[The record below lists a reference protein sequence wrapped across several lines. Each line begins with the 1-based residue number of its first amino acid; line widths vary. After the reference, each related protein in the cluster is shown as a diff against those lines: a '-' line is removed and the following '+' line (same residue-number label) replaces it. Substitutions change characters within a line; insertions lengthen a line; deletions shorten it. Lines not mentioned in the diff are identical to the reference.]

1 MRKCCKNSII
11 QNVPF
16 NVNGVI
22 LLLLLTLNL
31 QPSTL
36 HAQDIH
42 FSQFSFSPAN
52 LNPAYTALF
61 DGDVRFVANYRN
73 QWFTVPVNYNT
84 VSLSA
89 DMNLYTLKNHDKVGG
104 GLTFYYDRAG
114 DSKFT
119 SLQALLA
126 MSYVLNFGKDDK
138 HSISA
143 GFNVG
148 IGNRS
153 FQYQN
158 LYFDNQYNGDRYD
171 GRLGTGEDFPKTSFT
186 YPDVNVGLAYKI
198 RLSER
203 KNFTIGFAVH
213 HLNQPQQSFFNDK
226 QVRLNMRFVAH
237 ASLRWKVAKKWDLV
251 PELIFQQQDTKHE
264 VAFGL
269 HTKAYLF
276 KQKESQVCLNFGA
289 YYRNN
294 DAAYLLLG
302 MDYNAWQVNLSYD
315 INTSK
320 FQRATNTY
328 GAIEVSV
335 IYILAK
341 VKKVNSFGKSCP
353 IF

>member
-1 MRKCCKNSII
+1 
-11 QNVPF
+11 
-16 NVNGVI
+16 
-22 LLLLLTLNL
+22 
-31 QPSTL
+31 
-36 HAQDIH
+36 
-42 FSQFSFSPAN
+42 

-126 MSYVLNFGKDDK
+126 MSYVFNFGKEDK
-138 HSISA
+138 HSLSA

-148 IGNRS
+148 VGNRS

-158 LYFDNQYNGDRYD
+158 LYFDNQYNGDHYD
-171 GRLGTGEDFPKTSFT
+171 GRIGSGEDFPKTSFT
-186 YPDVNVGLAYKI
+186 YPDVSVGLAYKL

-203 KNFTIGFAVH
+203 KNLTIGFAIH

-226 QVRLNMRFVAH
+226 QVRLNLRYTAH

-251 PELIFQQQDTKHE
+251 PEFIYQQQDTKHE

-269 HTKAYLF
+269 HTKAYVF
-276 KQKESQVCLNFGA
+276 KQKDAQVCLNFGA

-328 GAIEVSV
+328 GAIEASV
-335 IYILAK
+335 IYILAR

>member
-1 MRKCCKNSII
+1 MRKWCTHI
-11 QNVPF
+11 NVQLQSFYCRSVVGLLFLTF
-16 NVNGVI
+16 N
-22 LLLLLTLNL
+22 
-31 QPSTL
+31 QSSTL

-84 VSLSA
+84 ASLSA
-89 DMNLYTLKNHDKVGG
+89 DMNLYTLKNHDKIGG

-126 MSYVLNFGKDDK
+126 MSYVLNFGKEDK
-138 HSISA
+138 HSLSA

-171 GRLGTGEDFPKTSFT
+171 ERLTSGEDFPKTSFT
-186 YPDVNVGLAYKI
+186 YPDVNIGLAYKL

-203 KNFTIGFAVH
+203 KHFTIGFAVH

-226 QVRLNMRFVAH
+226 QVRLNMRFAVH
-237 ASLRWKVAKKWDLV
+237 TSLRWKVAKKWDIV
-251 PELIFQQQDTKHE
+251 PEFIYQQQDTKHE

-276 KQKESQVCLNFGA
+276 KQKEAQVCLNFGA

-328 GAIEVSV
+328 GAIEASV

>member
-1 MRKCCKNSII
+1 MYLMKRYYRHIVTISAQAKGLSAFILLCLSIA
-11 QNVPF
+11 QNVF
-16 NVNGVI
+16 
-22 LLLLLTLNL
+22 
-31 QPSTL
+31 
-36 HAQDIH
+36 AQDIH

-89 DMNLYTLKNHDKVGG
+89 DMNLYTLKNHDKIGG

-138 HSISA
+138 HSLSA

-148 IGNRS
+148 VGNRS

-158 LYFDNQYNGDRYD
+158 LYFDNQYNGDHYD
-171 GRLGTGEDFPKTSFT
+171 GRLGNGEDFPKTSFT
-186 YPDVNVGLAYKI
+186 YPDVNVGLAYKL

-251 PELIFQQQDTKHE
+251 PELIYQQQDTKHE

-269 HTKAYLF
+269 HTKAFLF
-276 KQKESQVCLNFGA
+276 KQKESQVCLNLGA

-328 GAIEVSV
+328 GAIEASV
-335 IYILAK
+335 IYILAR
-341 VKKVNSFGKSCP
+341 VKKVDSYGKSCP